1 MEKKESPEKVVHYVG
16 VGASAGGLEAIE
28 EFFSR
33 MPEDSDIA
41 FIVIQHLS
49 PDYKSLMV
57 EILSKRTK
65 IPVNYTVDGM
75 DVEPNNIY
83 MIPPG
88 KNLTIFH
95 GKLMLKEKD
104 TTRGIINLPIDIF
117 LKSLAEDKAER
128 AIAIILSGTGSDG
141 TRGVRAVKEHGGM
154 VMVQDESSCKF
165 NGMPRAAISTG
176 MADFILN
183 PKDMPDQL
191 MAYVGHPYVMRN
203 KPSGTLLTDENGLT
217 RIFAELREKTKV
229 DFTYY
234 KPSTISRRIERR
246 MTVNQID
253 QLGDYVRYLQK
264 YPVEVITLYKEL
276 LIGVTSFFR
285 NPDAM
290 DVFMKKGLTELIHQA
305 NNREL
310 RFWVTACSTGE
321 EAYTIAILAK
331 EAMESLGVSR
341 DVKIFATDLDR
352 DAIVRA
358 GNGIY
363 PESIAADLNPQLLGK
378 YFYRKDENYQIARHI
393 REMVVFA
400 QHNLVKDPPFT
411 KIDMISCRNLLIY
424 LQPILQQKVMD
435 LFNFSLNPGGVLFL
449 GSSETIGDMGT
460 SFTPIHQKY
469 KIYRCTGK
477 QQLLRQPM
485 DVDPDKKKPV
495 QKHLPFPFRESY
507 QRFNRVEN
515 NNMINR
521 YISALED
528 HLLPL
533 SVVVNDRLDI
543 IHIFGDTQGYL
554 KVPSGKAEFNI
565 SKMAINELAIPLATG
580 IQRVFKNKKEVLYTN
595 ITLSKKE
602 TRKRINLRIIPLP
615 EKKDFESLVAIFFE
629 EIKQDQ
635 TSESPAIE
643 VYNIEKDIQQR
654 IKDLEQ
660 ELQFSN
666 ENLQATIE
674 ELETS
679 NEELQATNEELLA
692 SNEELQSTNEELQST
707 NEELFTVNA
716 EYQNKINELTEMN
729 NDVQNLL
736 NSSGIDILILD
747 ENNEIRKYSPRLKEI
762 FHILDKD
769 IGRPISHIS
778 HHVLDF
784 DILHYVEKIQKNN
797 KPVSLKKSTKENTHY
812 MIRILPYDIGPNT
825 YSGTI
830 LTFVDITESE
840 NVKQDLHFSRQV
852 SKDVISNIPLGIYFF
867 KKTDQGK
874 LVLES
879 INPKAREF
887 SGVDFEQLRGKTMES
902 LWPELS
908 DCGVL
913 NNVRGA
919 FNTCTSYLSGT
930 QSMSDSN
937 YPDKF
942 EIIAFPLPEEMLAVV
957 IDTPRQGP
965 SIPE

>member
-1 MEKKESPEKVVHYVG
+1 MEKKESVEKVVHYVG

-28 EFFSR
+28 ELFSG
-33 MPEDSDIA
+33 MPEDSGMA

-75 DVEPNNIY
+75 VVQPNNIY
-83 MIPPG
+83 MIPPR

-95 GKLMLKEKD
+95 GKLILKEKD
-104 TTRGIINLPIDIF
+104 LSRSINLPIDIF
-117 LKSLAEDKAER
+117 FKSLAEDKAER

-176 MADFILN
+176 MADFILHSQ
-183 PKDMPDQL
+183 DMSDQL
-191 MAYVGHPYVMRN
+191 MAYVGHPYVARN
-203 KPSGTLLTDENGLT
+203 KPSGTLLTDENGLIQ
-217 RIFAELREKTKV
+217 IFAELREKTKV

-285 NPDAM
+285 NPEAM
-290 DVFMKKGLTELIHQA
+290 DVLMKEGLTELIHQSS
-305 NNREL
+305 NREL

-321 EAYTIAILAK
+321 EAYTIAILVK

-341 DVKIFATDLDR
+341 DIKIFATDLDR

-363 PESIAADLNPQLLGK
+363 PESIAADLNPTLLGK

-411 KIDMISCRNLLIY
+411 KIDLICCRNLLIY
-424 LQPILQQKVMD
+424 LQPVLQQKVMEW
-435 LFNFSLNPGGVLFL
+435 FNFSLNPSGILFL
-449 GSSETIGDMGT
+449 GGSETIGDMGT
-460 SFTPIHQKY
+460 FFAPIHQKY

-477 QQLLRQPM
+477 HQVLRQPL
-485 DVDPDKKKPV
+485 DSVRNEKKN
-495 QKHLPFPFRESY
+495 QSSGHRPFAFQESSR
-507 QRFNRVEN
+507 RFSRVEN
-515 NNMINR
+515 NNNMMNR
-521 YISALED
+521 YMSALEN

-533 SVVVNDRLDI
+533 SVIVNDKLDI
-543 IHIFGDTQGYL
+543 IHIFGDARDFL

-565 SKMAINELAIPLATG
+565 SKMATKELAIPLSTG
-580 IQRVFKNKKEVLYTN
+580 IQRVFRKKKELLYTN
-595 ITLSKKE
+595 VKISKKE
-602 TRKRINLRIIPLP
+602 ELKRINLRIIPLP
-615 EKKDFESLVAIFFE
+615 EKKGFESLVTVFFE
-629 EIKQDQ
+629 EVKQDP
-635 TSESPAIE
+635 SGSLPAIE
-643 VYNIEKDIQQR
+643 VYNIEKDVQQR

-736 NSSGIDILILD
+736 NSSGIEILILD
-747 ENNEIRKYSPRLKEI
+747 ENNEIRKYSPRLNEI
-762 FHILDKD
+762 FNILDKD
-769 IGRPISHIS
+769 LGRPIDHIS
-778 HHVLDF
+778 HHILDF
-784 DILHYVEKIQKNN
+784 DILNYVGKIQKDN
-797 KPVSLKKSTKENTHY
+797 KPVSLKKTTRDNTHY

-840 NVKQDLHFSRQV
+840 NAKLELQHSRQA
-852 SKDVISNIPLGIYFF
+852 SKDMIHHIPLGMYFF
-867 KKTDQGK
+867 KKTDQGT
-874 LVLES
+874 LVLEN
-879 INPKAREF
+879 INSKAREF
-887 SGVDFEQLRGKTMES
+887 LGGDFEQLRGKTMEA
-902 LWPELS
+902 LWPELAE
-908 DCGVL
+908 CGVL
-913 NNVRGA
+913 KNVHGVL
-919 FNTCTSYLSGT
+919 NTCTSYLSGT
-930 QSMSDSN
+930 QRINDSN

-942 EIIAFPLPEEMLAVV
+942 EIIAFSLPGDMLAVV
-957 IDTPRQGP
+957 IDTPT
-965 SIPE
+965 SLLE